1 MRLPAVHRVISLSLV
16 SAAVVGCSNLPP
28 ASSSY
33 SLQRFAVP
41 EVASKSYEV
50 DVHIGTAEMH
60 KVSLPSTQNGK
71 PTFDCIELLD
81 CHENDATFVQAGVS
95 IVPGLAFSYD
105 NQLDRVGVIWQFAGA
120 HLGDSKTG
128 NFSQALVFGASGHS
142 DLAWANQYESNLGID
157 TLVRTD
163 SWNQH
168 TKAYDIGW
176 VGGYRLN
183 DDWLIYGGPFYTLHK
198 IDLESRSEIYNV
210 TPNVTVV
217 GFYDFEGKQL
227 GANIAAQYRFFD
239 VMELNIELVSA
250 RYKLNSGSQTD
261 TQLNLMLGA
270 RF

>member
-1 MRLPAVHRVISLSLV
+1 MNFPAVRRILSLSLV

-28 ASSSY
+28 ATSSY

-41 EVASKSYEV
+41 EVANKSYEV
-50 DVHIGTAEMH
+50 DVHIGSAEMH
-60 KVSLPSTQNGK
+60 KVSLPSTQDGK
-71 PTFDCIELLD
+71 PTFDCIALFD

-95 IVPGLAFSYD
+95 VLPGLAFSYD
-105 NQLDRVGVIWQFAGA
+105 NQLDRVGIIWQFAGD

-142 DLAWANQYESNLGID
+142 DRASANQYKSNLVTD
-157 TLVRTD
+157 TLIRTD

-183 DDWLIYGGPFYTLHK
+183 DDWLIYGGPFYTQHK
-198 IDLESRSEIYNV
+198 IDLETSSEIYNV

-217 GFYDFEGKQL
+217 GFSDFAGKQL
-227 GANIAAQYRFFD
+227 GANIAAQYRFAGF
-239 VMELNIELVSA
+239 MELNLELVSA

-261 TQLNLMLGA
+261 TQFNLMLGA